1 MGYVGIGIKSDKIEI
16 QSQIQRFQIK
26 APWQVFVEIGTLNMA
41 SNDRATAHNPQFNF
55 DFFLHNNITY
65 RQSLAPKVNP
75 TFAQ

>member
-26 APWQVFVEIGTLNMA
+26 APWQVFVEIGTLKMA
-41 SNDRATAHNPQFNF
+41 SNARATTYNLT
-55 DFFLHNNITY
+55 FFPYNNLTH